1 MHRSEARDQSHP
13 CGIAPNQNGA
23 AGHQITIS
31 ARRNNHALIPRG
43 RLLNHPFKLLEL
55 KRGIPQGMGQIKD
68 RVICILAMDTA
79 QGKNRFL
86 VDLLEHH
93 FA

>member
-1 MHRSEARDQSHP
+1 MHRSKSCDQSHP
-13 CGIAPNQNGA
+13 CGISPNQNGA
-23 AGHQITIS
+23 AGHQITIG
-31 ARRNNHALIPRG
+31 ARRNNHALIPHS
-43 RLLNHPFKLLEL
+43 RLFDHSFKLLEL

-68 RVICILAMDTA
+68 RVICILAMDTT
-79 QGKNRFL
+79 QGKNRLL